1 MFHGRSLNNKIN
13 RLHERCLRI
22 IYNDKHSNFD
32 EELINKDISL
42 YIHYNNIHALAIEF
56 CKTAYNMS
64 PKIMSE
70 AVKLRDTP
78 WYNLQHTSYF
88 STGPIH
94 SVCNGTESPLYL
106 GLKNWKQIL
115 TEIKN
120 KESLDGFK

>member
-78 WYNLQHTSYF
+78 CYNLEHTSHF
-88 STGPIH
+88 STDPMH
-94 SVCNGTESPLYL
+94 SVYNGTESPLYL
-106 GLKNWKQIL
+106 GPKNWKQIP
-115 TEIKN
+115 TEI
-120 KESLDGFK
+120 KESLDEFK